1 MKDYAI
7 VALTVAAAFSS
18 YAWDRNNAH
27 TNYFID
33 ASTTISEDL
42 APTKNIHIN
51 DQDNFMIKYPDGDTE
66 KKHGYTD
73 EAAWKASAPIDVVVK
88 SGVSI
93 KAEVYSP
100 NAGANVDATF
110 QVGKANLTL
119 EGNNTITASQMILS
133 DRANVYSENATIN
146 LTSTSNMQGL
156 RFSTDGCKAVFK
168 GGQLNAKSVFVQDN
182 TGNLTFDGTNVVVE
196 AVTASGNLSNKPTQF
211 EITLKNN
218 ALLTLTE
225 SKIIYDY
232 NTNSANSK
240 FDGKIIVE
248 GGSKIKT
255 TNSYYKLGAAA
266 GISVSGEG
274 SSVELYNIVSQSEI
288 EVDLGA
294 EIKADKVSASDVFVG
309 SGSTL
314 NAASSLNVENL
325 LTVASDAT
333 VSSAVISFDKLTI
346 AFSEDFTSGES
357 SSFDLNAVFGD
368 STSVVLAAL
377 QKEGVEFTV
386 SDSKTEWTLASAT
399 FGEDGNVSFVVGTA
413 VPEPAEYAAIL
424 GAIAIAFA
432 LKRKAAAL
440 TVRRGK

>member
-1 MKDYAI
+1 MKKYAI
-7 VALTVAAAFSS
+7 FALSVAAAISS
-18 YAWDRNNAH
+18 YAWDRNNTH

-51 DQDNFMIKYPDGDTE
+51 DQGNFKIKYREDDVE

-73 EAAWKASAPIDVVVK
+73 ETAWKASAPIDVVVK

-119 EGNNTITASQMILS
+119 EGNNTITASQIILS
-133 DRANVYSENATIN
+133 DRANVYAENATIN

-182 TGNLTFDGTNVVVE
+182 TGSLTFDGTNVVLE
-196 AVTASGNLSNKPTQF
+196 KITASGNLSNKPTQF

-218 ALLTLTE
+218 ASVTLTD
-225 SKIIYDY
+225 SNRIYDY

-240 FDGKIIVE
+240 FDGEIIVE
-248 GGSKIKT
+248 GGSKIKST
-255 TNSYYKLGAAA
+255 YGYYKLGSSA

-274 SSVELYNIVSQSEI
+274 SSVEAYNIVSQSEI
-288 EVDLGA
+288 DVDSGA
-294 EIKADKVSASDVFVG
+294 EIKAGKLSASDVFVG

-314 NAASSLNVENL
+314 NVASTLNVENL

-333 VSSAVISFDKLTI
+333 VSSSAISFDKLTI
-346 AFSEDFTSGES
+346 VFSEDFTSGES
-357 SSFDLNAVFGD
+357 SSFDLNSVFGS

-386 SDSKTEWTLASAT
+386 SDSKTEWNLASAT

-432 LKRKAAAL
+432 LKRRCSRK
-440 TVRRGK
+440 